1 MGQSIVQLQNAF
13 IFQNKECILKEVN
26 IDVLPGDFVFLIGKT
41 GTGKSSI
48 IKTLYADLPLQQGEG
63 SIASF
68 DLAKM
73 RQKDIPYLRRKL
85 GVVFQDFKLL
95 PDRSVFANL
104 HFVLKA
110 TGWKD
115 KDKIKTRIEEVLT
128 GVMALP
134 SLSV

>member
-41 GTGKSSI
+41 GTGKSSL

-73 RQKDIPYLRRKL
+73 RDKDIPYLRRKL
-85 GVVFQDFKLL
+85 GVCFRILNSFPTAVFLQIYILC
-95 PDRSVFANL
+95 
-104 HFVLKA
+104 
-110 TGWKD
+110 
-115 KDKIKTRIEEVLT
+115 
-128 GVMALP
+128 
-134 SLSV
+134 